1 MSTFFHNSTS
11 CWDKTLEKV
20 SLKKKI
26 APFLKKLLIIV
37 EVRLTY
43 EYQISKLD
51 KK

>member
-26 APFLKKLLIIV
+26 APFLKKIINYSRS
-37 EVRLTY
+37 EIDIW
-43 EYQISKLD
+43 ISD
-51 KK
+51 I